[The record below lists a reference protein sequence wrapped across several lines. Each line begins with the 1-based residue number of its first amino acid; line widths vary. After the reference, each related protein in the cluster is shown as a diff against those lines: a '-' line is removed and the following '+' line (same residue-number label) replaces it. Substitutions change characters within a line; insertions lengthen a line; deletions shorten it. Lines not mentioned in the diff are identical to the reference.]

1 MISNPLFRR
10 LKILIVDDEPA
21 NVALLEDMLRTSGYH
36 RIQSVVDSRTA
47 LEVCAAFD
55 PDLVLLDLM
64 MPNVD
69 GFTILE
75 SLRAGEGIETFLP
88 VVVLTADINDETK
101 RRALAA
107 GATDFLVKPFD
118 QTEVLLRIRNLLE
131 TRRAHLLLDNQRVA
145 LEDAVRE
152 RTSGLRTAISE
163 LQRSQRVIGTLLA
176 EKLDLPR
183 GDSPTKANSAAH
195 EDRH

>member
-1 MISNPLFRR
+1 MISDPLFRR
-10 LKILIVDDEPA
+10 LKILIVDDEPV
-21 NVALLEDMLRTSGYH
+21 NVALLEDMLRSSGYH
-36 RIQSVVDSRTA
+36 RIQAVLDSRTA
-47 LEVCAAFD
+47 LDVCAAFD

-64 MPNVD
+64 MPEVD

-88 VVVLTADINDETK
+88 VVVLTADASGESK

-131 TRRAHLLLDNQRVA
+131 TRRVHLLLDNQRVA

-152 RTSGLRTAISE
+152 RTSGLHTAISE

-176 EKLDLPR
+176 EKLDF
-183 GDSPTKANSAAH
+183 
-195 EDRH
+195 

>member
-1 MISNPLFRR
+1 M
-10 LKILIVDDEPA
+10 
-21 NVALLEDMLRTSGYH
+21 
-36 RIQSVVDSRTA
+36 
-47 LEVCAAFD
+47 
-55 PDLVLLDLM
+55 
-64 MPNVD
+64 
-69 GFTILE
+69 
-75 SLRAGEGIETFLP
+75 
-88 VVVLTADINDETK
+88 VVLTADVSDETK

-107 GATDFLVKPFD
+107 GATDFLVKPLD

-176 EKLDLPR
+176 ETLYLPR
-183 GDSPTKANSAAH
+183 GDSPPKASAPAR
-195 EDRH
+195 EDGH